1 MPIQNTTPNLPF
13 DLARGIEG
21 VAQSPPRSNSLN
33 VLPASTRV
41 MPSAQLHTGLH
52 TGQGVPGAENIWL
65 HASSQWDAH
74 MAQFLTPQGLSPE
87 LLLPSVLRARL
98 DLARVKATKAAREQ
112 KSAPLRAL
120 VDVLEDDQ
128 LLRDMLEQYRSA
140 LIKA

>member
-1 MPIQNTTPNLPF
+1 MPIQNTTNLPF

-21 VAQSPPRSNSLN
+21 VAQSPPRGNSLN

-41 MPSAQLHTGLH
+41 MPSAALHTGL
-52 TGQGVPGAENIWL
+52 GDLGADNLWL

-98 DLARVKATKAAREQ
+98 DAARTKAAKAAREQ